1 MRALGGAAAA
11 AATPPPQPW
20 QGGTGL
26 AGGASSLMAGLSR
39 LLPAA
44 GSGGGASAAVAAAAR
59 RRDRRLDGGG
69 GDWRPSL
76 QPTVLLQDLLGAAR
90 RGAGARGRGRGRG
103 RRRRRRGG
111 RRRAPLAPAKPCP
124 PPPWLI
130 QIFALMAGA
139 LGRGPLGMIMYMIRK
154 IIMLIKYNLRKWFN
168 TLVRIMRGGVIV
180 PTLDD
185 RPLPWDIPTMV
196 PYPAVKPDL
205 GPRARPPRWW
215 FVPPRWYS
223 EAPHWMMAPPFV
235 HDSPALLQFA
245 EGGGGGGG
253 GGAAAATDPAEA
265 ERAAARAT
273 RWARCATAPWRI
285 GCGSR
290 RCSGGSS
297 SSSTASST
305 SSERS
310 GTRVTPADDYK

>member
-1 MRALGGAAAA
+1 
-11 AATPPPQPW
+11 
-20 QGGTGL
+20 
-26 AGGASSLMAGLSR
+26 MAGLSR
-39 LLPAA
+39 LLPAT

-76 QPTVLLQDLLGAAR
+76 QPTVLLQTSSAPLDAAPAR
-90 RGAGARGRGRGRG
+90 AGVGAGAGADAVVAA
-103 RRRRRRGG
+103 GG
-111 RRRAPLAPAKPCP
+111 GARPLAPAKPCP

-253 GGAAAATDPAEA
+253 GGGGENAAAADPAEA
-265 ERAAARAT
+265 ERAAARA
-273 RWARCATAPWRI
+273 RDEVGALRHRAVANRLRLAALQ
-285 GCGSR
+285 R
-290 RCSGGSS
+290 RLLVLVDGVVDFVGEERN
-297 SSSTASST
+297 ASDA
-305 SSERS
+305 
-310 GTRVTPADDYK
+310 G

>member
-1 MRALGGAAAA
+1 
-11 AATPPPQPW
+11 
-20 QGGTGL
+20 
-26 AGGASSLMAGLSR
+26 
-39 LLPAA
+39 
-44 GSGGGASAAVAAAAR
+44 
-59 RRDRRLDGGG
+59 
-69 GDWRPSL
+69 
-76 QPTVLLQDLLGAAR
+76 
-90 RGAGARGRGRGRG
+90 
-103 RRRRRRGG
+103 
-111 RRRAPLAPAKPCP
+111 
-124 PPPWLI
+124 
-130 QIFALMAGA
+130 MAGA

-253 GGAAAATDPAEA
+253 GGGGAAAVSYTHLTLPTKA
-265 ERAAARAT
+265 
-273 RWARCATAPWRI
+273 
-285 GCGSR
+285 
-290 RCSGGSS
+290 
-297 SSSTASST
+297 
-305 SSERS
+305 
-310 GTRVTPADDYK
+310 